1 MTSADYTAD
10 LELALRA
17 IRAAGVAVL
26 PAFRA
31 GLEVRY
37 KGPEQP
43 VTDADL
49 EANRIL
55 HEILLGERP
64 EYGWL
69 SEETKDT
76 PERLSKELLWVIDP
90 IDGTNSFVEG
100 YAEFA
105 ISVGLVDRGRAVVGA
120 VLNPAT
126 GELYHAVAGGGAFL
140 NGAPIRVSPTDE
152 GAQVRRIAAS
162 RWEMSRGELARFGAP
177 WQVSPLGST
186 AYKMVKVA
194 DGTMDVFVSAGPK
207 NEWDV
212 AGAAVVVAEAGG
224 RVTGPAG
231 AELRYNQPDPAWRG
245 IVASN
250 GLLHD
255 AVLAM
260 NPSGLQPGPGLRG
273 SA

>member
-1 MTSADYTAD
+1 MSASADYAAD
-10 LELALRA
+10 LDLVLRA
-17 IRAAGVAVL
+17 IRAAGDAVL

-31 GLEVRY
+31 GQEVRY
-37 KGPEQP
+37 KGPDQP

-55 HEILLGERP
+55 HDVLLGERP

-76 PERLSKELLWVIDP
+76 PERLGKERLWVVDP

-100 YAEFA
+100 YPEFA
-105 ISVGLVDRGRAVVGA
+105 ISVALVDRGRVVVGA

-126 GELYHAVAGGGAFL
+126 DELYHAVVGGGAFL
-140 NGAPIRVSPTDE
+140 DGAPIRVSATDE
-152 GAQVRRIAAS
+152 TAAVRRIAAS
-162 RWEMSRGELARFGAP
+162 RWEMGRGELDHFAAP

-186 AYKMVKVA
+186 AYKMAKVA
-194 DGTMDVFVSAGPK
+194 DGSVDVFISAGPK

-212 AGAAVVVAEAGG
+212 AGAAVIVTEAGG
-224 RVTGPAG
+224 RVTGPRG
-231 AELRYNQPDPAWRG
+231 AKLHYNQPDPAWRG

-250 GLLHD
+250 GVLHD

-260 NPSGLQPGPGLRG
+260 NPSHLPAR
-273 SA
+273 

>member
-1 MTSADYTAD
+1 VTDPTSD
-10 LELALRA
+10 LDLA
-17 IRAAGVAVL
+17 IRAVRAAGEAVL

-31 GLEVRY
+31 GVEVRF

-49 EANRIL
+49 EADRIL
-55 HEILLGERP
+55 HDVLLGERP
-64 EYGWL
+64 DYGWL

-76 PERLSKELLWVIDP
+76 PERLGKARLWVVDP

-105 ISVGLVDRGRAVVGA
+105 ISVGLVDRGRAVVGV

-140 NGAPIRVSPTDE
+140 NGAPIHVSRTDE
-152 GAQVRRIAAS
+152 AAELRRIAAS
-162 RWEMSRGELARFGAP
+162 RWEMGRGEFDRFTAP

-186 AYKMVKVA
+186 AYKMAKVA
-194 DGTMDVFVSAGPK
+194 EGCVDVFVSAGPK
-207 NEWDV
+207 AEWDV
-212 AGAAVVVAEAGG
+212 AGAAVIVAEAGG
-224 RVTGPAG
+224 RVTGPTG
-231 AELRYNQPDPAWRG
+231 AALRYNQPDPAWRG

-250 GLLHD
+250 GLLQKAAMD
-255 AVLAM
+255 VLAA
-260 NPSGLQPGPGLRG
+260 G
-273 SA
+273 